1 MKKSQIIE
9 NPSKFTAVNAFIF
22 AGSFSIG
29 TMKAGFDLKKVL
41 EISDSQPEQNA
52 FYFKKNVE
60 DVPVILPS
68 QWENDDY
75 LDGLKKEKIDLMC
88 CNCPCSSLSQINRN
102 ASVDGKNNVHFYR
115 LFNVFK
121 HVQPRVFVIENAP
134 TLVKLGF
141 PILRDMVDQLGDKY
155 RFTIVRDHAGNHQVP
170 MFRQRTLVI
179 GWRRDAFK
187 NHPLINEDI
196 HKKMTVKDTLSDMYS
211 DTTNDNP
218 SKDVDSISDLYKYAD
233 PKMSFITSL
242 AKRYIKDEN
251 GFKSM
256 LTKRLSKT
264 NFMKEVLRIVDKIIN
279 KQNWWD
285 KTPVKL
291 SDDDC
296 FPSLTSVNE
305 YLHPHQDRT
314 LNLRETA
321 RIMNYPDWYDFSDP
335 KKECK
340 IPVMQAIAQGVPA
353 NFGKYVALQVR
364 LGLEGKLKTL
374 DDSDSFDI
382 VFQNH
387 SRHMFQKF
395 TKNEFNSLTCLEITS
410 GSKI

>member
-1 MKKSQIIE
+1 
-9 NPSKFTAVNAFIF
+9 
-22 AGSFSIG
+22 
-29 TMKAGFDLKKVL
+29 
-41 EISDSQPEQNA
+41 
-52 FYFKKNVE
+52 
-60 DVPVILPS
+60 
-68 QWENDDY
+68 
-75 LDGLKKEKIDLMC
+75 
-88 CNCPCSSLSQINRN
+88 
-102 ASVDGKNNVHFYR
+102 
-115 LFNVFK
+115 
-121 HVQPRVFVIENAP
+121 
-134 TLVKLGF
+134 
-141 PILRDMVDQLGDKY
+141 
-155 RFTIVRDHAGNHQVP
+155 
-170 MFRQRTLVI
+170 
-179 GWRRDAFK
+179 
-187 NHPLINEDI
+187 
-196 HKKMTVKDTLSDMYS
+196 MTVKDTLGDMYS

-242 AKRYIKDEN
+242 AKRYIKNEN

-264 NFMKEVLRIVDKIIN
+264 NFMKEVLRIVDKINN

-353 NFGKYVALQVR
+353 NFGKYVASQAR

-374 DDSDSFDI
+374 DDSDSVDI

-387 SRHMFQKF
+387 SRHMF
-395 TKNEFNSLTCLEITS
+395 
-410 GSKI
+410 